1 MYNKKYL
8 KYKIKYLDLKSQV
21 GGTPKANKGKA
32 PEVQKTPEELT
43 AQAEVQAVRTE
54 ARREIAHETAMI
66 NTNKSAYLN
75 NMSEEIIELAKIK
88 IVVAE
93 AMAWLIIPSYKAID
107 NMFITKSVPTPEEVS
122 EKLRILATKMKDA
135 CKNDTDAI
143 RAAIIAEKG
152 WESNFGQIVG
162 ILWKNLMTVA
172 SNKYKQQRVYN
183 RSKELA
189 QQWDVLE
196 KEYNTKDE
204 LYKEREKIN
213 PVYSPI
219 IEANEAIE
227 RAKDDWAKY
236 VKYYPYESYRQY
248 GAPLYYNDF
257 NTSIEEVILVW
268 NWMKELVLQS
278 WSIGGSIDQALKDV
292 EINVHPQVIR
302 TWRKGIESEDQDF
315 KNITL

>member
-107 NMFITKSVPTPEEVS
+107 NMFITKSVPTQEEVS

-162 ILWKNLMTVA
+162 ILWKNLMMVA
-172 SNKYKQQRVYN
+172 SEKYREQRVYN
-183 RSKELA
+183 KPNRDD

-196 KEYNTKDE
+196 KEYNKKDE
-204 LYKEREKIN
+204 LYKEREKFN

-219 IEANEAIE
+219 IKANKAIE
-227 RAKDDWAKY
+227 RAKEDWDRY
-236 VKYYPYESYRQY
+236 VKYYPYESYGQN

-257 NTSIEEVILVW
+257 NTSIQEVILVW
-268 NWMKELVLQS
+268 NWMKELVLEW
-278 WSIGGSIDQALKDV
+278 WSIGGSINQALKDV

-302 TWRKGIESEDQDF
+302 TWWNQIDEEDRNF
-315 KNITL
+315 KHITF